1 MADYL
6 EIIEEQRKKMKG
18 KNYASA
24 NLSVLGMLL
33 TLVMVIQDMN
43 NFLVLISAPILFC
56 LFAWMLFSNLELN
69 ERGGIK

>member
-56 LFAWMLFSNLELN
+56 LFAWMLFSYLELN